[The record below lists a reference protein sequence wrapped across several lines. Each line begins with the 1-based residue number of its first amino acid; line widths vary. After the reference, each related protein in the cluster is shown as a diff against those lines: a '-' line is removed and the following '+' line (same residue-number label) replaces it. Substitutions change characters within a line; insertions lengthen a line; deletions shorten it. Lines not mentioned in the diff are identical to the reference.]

1 MKFFKNDEYLS
12 QHLKGFL
19 YFLAYSF
26 FVITIFLLF
35 ALSISKTN
43 NLSSIDSNLD
53 DDSFNVGTF
62 NTNLTSIELKA
73 NDFMTDLFSSRNSAF
88 LNGNVKELSEFYN
101 LNHTNSTYSLNNE
114 LRRIAYLRD
123 WAIERGIIFTSIN
136 SDITIKDIKDL
147 GDKITF
153 KADENCEF
161 NYVYYDNKTEN
172 TFTVNLIHKLSL
184 NKIDNSFEIEKDY
197 YLDFLNN
204 SSTNYSY
211 TLNRGNLEFTKS
223 FENNFTINNNFNI
236 GDILSYRKFNFIDHR
251 GVICGYDSKNYPLIN
266 STTIS
271 SSNLPFD
278 LGWKE
283 KNISKE

>member
-1 MKFFKNDEYLS
+1 MNFFKNDKYLS
-12 QHLKGFL
+12 QNLKYFSCFL
-19 YFLAYSF
+19 GYSL

-43 NLSSIDSNLD
+43 NLSSINSNLD
-53 DDSFNVGTF
+53 NDSFDVGSF

-101 LNHTNSTYSLNNE
+101 LTHTNSNYSLNNE

-136 SDITIKDIKDL
+136 SDVTIKDIKDL
-147 GDKITF
+147 GDRITF
-153 KADENCEF
+153 EAGENCEF
-161 NYVYYDNKTEN
+161 NYVYYDDKTEN

-223 FENNFTINNNFNI
+223 FEKNFTIKNNFNI

-266 STTIS
+266 STTIG

-278 LGWKE
+278 LGWKD